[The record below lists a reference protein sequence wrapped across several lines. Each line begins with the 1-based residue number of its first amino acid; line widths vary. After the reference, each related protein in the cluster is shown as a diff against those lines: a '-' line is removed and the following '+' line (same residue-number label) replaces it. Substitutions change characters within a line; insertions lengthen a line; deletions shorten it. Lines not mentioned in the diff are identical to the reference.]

1 MKYHYEIR
9 NAKTLLLEDG
19 EHISE
24 AGVLAAMMDNYEVFM
39 LEHNEED
46 ILYIKIEKVRE

>member
-1 MKYHYEIR
+1 MKYRYEVR
-9 NAKTLLLEDG
+9 NSRTLLLEEG
-19 EHISE
+19 EVYKE